1 MATTTLS
8 NRVDPLLKREF
19 ELTAESIGISTTSA
33 LTVFMK
39 RFVADGGFPF
49 DVVAHVPSEREYAAE
64 MDARLARMVAG
75 NETEHNLI
83 EV

>member
-8 NRVDPLLKREF
+8 NRVDPILKKEF

-33 LTVFMK
+33 ITVFMK

-49 DVVAHVPSEREYAAE
+49 DVVSHVPSEAEYAAE
-64 MDARLARMVAG
+64 MDARLGRMLAG
-75 NETEHNLI
+75 DEVEHDLM